1 MFENWDQFINDPN
14 ISLIKNKNFKF
25 KRFKSTNIDD
35 LMSDEDYEEINI
47 VN

>member
-1 MFENWDQFINDPN
+1 MDPN
-14 ISLIKNKNFKF
+14 IKLFKKQNFKF

-35 LMSDEDYEEINI
+35 LMSDEDYEEI